1 MGTPEFAVPSLK
13 ILMDNGYDI
22 AAVVTAMDK
31 YGGRGRKQLLQS
43 PVKKF
48 ALQHGLKVLQPKNLK
63 APSFLDELKD
73 LNADLQIVVAFRML
87 PEAVWNM
94 PPLGTYNL
102 HGSLLPRYRGAAPIN
117 WAIINGEKTTGVTF
131 FKITHDIDTGDILLQ
146 KKIDIGEDETAGEL
160 HDKMMHIGAEAVL
173 QGVRMIE
180 KGDINLQKQDDAK
193 ASRAPKIYPADC
205 HIDWNKNTGE
215 VYNFIRGLS
224 PYPGAWSLLEGKKI
238 KILRAAKEKTA
249 HSYSPGQILTDN
261 KRYCKVTTKDGL
273 IDIKEIKAEGKKQMD
288 IKSFL
293 NGYKI
298 KSPVFQ

>member
-22 AAVVTAMDK
+22 AAVVTATDK